1 MENKKLKKN
10 RVLWVGDAGYST
22 YQYLNSTIKEKYVND
37 ILLYDEIPDE
47 PNANVKALTD
57 NSHHVEYSIETL
69 TQEIKKQFKK
79 AIFYLNKSKTFLKDF
94 ISSRQ
99 RPVPSTTQVRGSSA
113 ITGHPSFSANSLTA
127 SALKPPRS

>member
-1 MENKKLKKN
+1 MENKKLNKN

-37 ILLYDEIPDE
+37 IFLYDEIPDE

-57 NSHHVEYSIETL
+57 NSHHVEYSIEKL

-79 AIFYLNKSKTFLKDF
+79 AEYDVLVGS
-94 ISSRQ
+94 
-99 RPVPSTTQVRGSSA
+99 PVELL
-113 ITGHPSFSANSLTA
+113 FNSMLAYYTEQF
-127 SALKPPRS
+127 KNIV